1 MTKEIQYCAEIGD
14 IRLEE
19 IRGVAVILADLGIP
33 LVKDSISVLPTLTGF
48 SDDTSKD
55 LDFFISHQNVSENEN
70 SETFTNKID

>member
-1 MTKEIQYCAEIGD
+1 MEKII
-14 IRLEE
+14 
-19 IRGVAVILADLGIP
+19 GVAVILADLGIP

-70 SETFTNKID
+70 SETFTNKIDWEVGKT